1 MTSNNF
7 SRSDIGGA
15 SGSQPQNVPQLDPV
29 FSYRVSGGGD
39 VFVYLIRTQGAKVAI
54 ATFDDGYSEE
64 PYAVSAITNANTGI
78 SLVYSAIE
86 TVERF
91 ICFDFLG

>member
-1 MTSNNF
+1 MSNLETQTSNT
-7 SRSDIGGA
+7 GGA
-15 SGSQPQNVPQLDPV
+15 SESAPRVTPI

-39 VFVYLIRTQGAKVAI
+39 IYVYLIRTQGAKVAI